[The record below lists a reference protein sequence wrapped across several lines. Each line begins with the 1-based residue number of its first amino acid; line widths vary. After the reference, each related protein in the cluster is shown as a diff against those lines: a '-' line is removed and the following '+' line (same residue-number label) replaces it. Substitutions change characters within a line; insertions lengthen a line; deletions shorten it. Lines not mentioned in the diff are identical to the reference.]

1 LTQIWREKSELL
13 KVSPHKNRNGV
24 KIMKITE
31 KKVENVNEIEPL
43 LDEPTAA
50 SLLAVS
56 YNHLRM
62 WLRPQGKISFV
73 RVGKNSIR
81 YELAD
86 IKKFIRASR
95 VEAKVK

>member
-1 LTQIWREKSELL
+1 MNTK
-13 KVSPHKNRNGV
+13 KNN
-24 KIMKITE
+24 KTE
-31 KKVENVNEIEPL
+31 YGEPL

-86 IKKFIRASR
+86 IKKYIRANK
-95 VEAKVK
+95 VEAKSK